1 VSEAGVSCP
10 THVLSWIA
18 WYPDGGLTDAQ
29 RGAVEAHAAR
39 CAACREE
46 IDVLAGRIETS
57 VNVPDPERM
66 FARVLALVESDGLH
80 GEPAPV
86 RPRPIAA
93 PAARARAFGVRRRA
107 LGLAAAVALAVVAGG
122 LGWLANGWLGAE
134 TRYRVAS
141 APPTV
146 PPPGGVELDVVFR
159 SDAEAGRI
167 HTALRGLGAVV
178 VSGPSQLGRY
188 RIQLPP
194 GSEPSAAAAL
204 LRAEGA
210 GVASYAEPVRR

>member
-1 VSEAGVSCP
+1 LSEAGVSCP

-18 WYPDGGLTDAQ
+18 WYPDGGLSDAQ

-46 IDVLAGRIETS
+46 IDVLAGRIEAPMAP
-57 VNVPDPERM
+57 PDPERL
-66 FARVLALVESDGLH
+66 FERVLALVESDELR
-80 GEPAPV
+80 GEPSSALRRRAAAPLR
-86 RPRPIAA
+86 RPRPS
-93 PAARARAFGVRRRA
+93 PVRRRA
-107 LGLAAAVALAVVAGG
+107 LAWAAGVALAVLAGG
-122 LGWLANGWLGAE
+122 LGWLANGWLATEGG
-134 TRYRVAS
+134 YRLASAAPAS
-141 APPTV
+141 APAS
-146 PPPGGVELDVVFR
+146 GVELDVVFR
-159 SDAEAGRI
+159 SDAEVERI
-167 HTALRGLGAVV
+167 NTTLRGLGAVV

-188 RIQLPP
+188 RIELPP